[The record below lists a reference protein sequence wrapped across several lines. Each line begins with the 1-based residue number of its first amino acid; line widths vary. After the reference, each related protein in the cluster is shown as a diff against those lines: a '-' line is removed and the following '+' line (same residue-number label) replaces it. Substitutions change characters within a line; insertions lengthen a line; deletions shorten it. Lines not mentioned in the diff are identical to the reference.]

1 MIKNFKPLVTNFKP
15 LVTGHVLIKD
25 HNTNEVLIDKMNAIN
40 FENFSQALALSIANR
55 STGFIQSMV
64 FGNGAAVVS
73 GIGSITYFPPNTTGQ
88 TATLYN
94 QTYSKVVNDSSSL
107 DTDPANNYL
116 TVNHIVG
123 NTYSD
128 VVVTCL
134 LDYAEPSGQANFDD
148 STTASGTYIFNELGL
163 LSFDPVSGGRLLT
176 HVIFH
181 PVQKSLNR
189 QIEIIYTLR
198 IYLV

>member
-1 MIKNFKPLVTNFKP
+1 MIKNFKP

-148 STTASGTYIFNELGL
+148 STTSSGTYIFNELGL